1 MKSIST
7 DQLNNRLEQGPL
19 ALFDV
24 RGDVE
29 YEAEHIPGAKTA
41 PLGSLTFRVADVM
54 RPESMIVVYA
64 DDRKSVEARDAVER
78 LEGLRLKNVYCYED
92 GLAGWKAAGLDVMES
107 PSARVHARGPVIEC
121 RPLIVD
127 RENAYGGAFRGNP
140 VDVDG
145 AGG

>member
-1 MKSIST
+1 MKTIST
-7 DQLNNRLEQGPL
+7 KQLKKRLAEGPL

-41 PLGSLTFRVADVM
+41 PLGSLAFRVADVM
-54 RPESMIVVYA
+54 RPESMVVVYA
-64 DDRKSVEARDAVER
+64 ADRESPTARDAVER

-92 GLAGWKAAGLDVMES
+92 GLAGWKEAGLEVVES
-107 PSARVHARGPVIEC
+107 PSARVHTRGPVIEC
-121 RPLIVD
+121 RPLLVD
-127 RENAYGGAFRGNP
+127 RENAYGGAFRLDP
-140 VDVDG
+140 VDVAG